1 MKKYRYILTGCIGPD
16 EPICDFRL
24 IAPQIVTKQWDGC
37 CSIESEGIRV
47 DVSNLN
53 LVKYPSDMYSSVDES
68 VKLRDLNPKIFIR
81 KNDKWQ
87 ANEELTEKWLK
98 GEIPDNDLYDYI
110 TKKMGLRSSL
120 KGYYTEDAYS
130 EFRVREEKVRKEAEI
145 FIKDYAKKYLD
156 KKTLK
161 QFNKRFM
168 YLDFS
173 SDLSDFKR
181 KEWEERAKI
190 NLDRF
195 KYILEGKLK

>member
-1 MKKYRYILTGCIGPD
+1 MKKYRYILTGCTGPD
-16 EPICDFRL
+16 EPVCDFHL

-53 LVKYPSDMYSSVDES
+53 LFKYPGDMYSSVSES

-98 GEIPDNDLYDYI
+98 GEIPDNDLYNYI
-110 TKKMGLRSSL
+110 TKEMGLKSSL

-130 EFRVREEKVRKEAEI
+130 EFRAREENVRKEAEA
-145 FIKDYAKKYLD
+145 FIKDYAEKYLD
-156 KKTLK
+156 KKSLK

-173 SDLSDFKR
+173 SDLSEFKR

-195 KYILEGKLK
+195 KYILKGKLK

>member
-1 MKKYRYILTGCIGPD
+1 MKKYRYILTGRTGPD
-16 EPICDFRL
+16 ELVCDFRL

-37 CSIESEGIRV
+37 CSVESEGIRV
-47 DVSNLN
+47 DITNLN
-53 LVKYPSDMYSSVDES
+53 LSKYPSDMYSTVGES
-68 VKLRDLNPKIFIR
+68 IKLRDLDPKIFIR

-98 GEIPDNDLYDYI
+98 GEIPYNDFHDYI
-110 TKKMGLRSSL
+110 TGKMGLRSSL
-120 KGYYTEDAYS
+120 KGYYTEDAYQ
-130 EFRVREEKVRKEAEI
+130 EFRNREENVRKEAEA

-156 KKTLK
+156 KKTLR
-161 QFNKRFM
+161 QFNRRYM

-173 SDLSDFKR
+173 SDLSEFKR

>member
-1 MKKYRYILTGCIGPD
+1 MKKYRYILTGCTGPD

-98 GEIPDNDLYDYI
+98 GEIPNNDLYDYI
-110 TKKMGLRSSL
+110 TKEMGLKSSL
-120 KGYYTEDAYS
+120 KGYYTEDAYF
-130 EFRVREEKVRKEAEI
+130 EFRAREEKVRKEAEI

>member
-1 MKKYRYILTGCIGPD
+1 MKKYRYILTGCTGPD
-16 EPICDFRL
+16 ELVCDFRL

-47 DVSNLN
+47 DVSNLS
-53 LVKYPSDMYSSVDES
+53 LVKYPSDMYSSVNES
-68 VKLRDLNPKIFIR
+68 FKLRDLDPKIFIR

-98 GEIPDNDLYDYI
+98 GEIPDNNLYDYI
-110 TKKMGLRSSL
+110 TKEMGLRSSL

-130 EFRVREEKVRKEAEI
+130 EFRAREENVRKEAEI

-173 SDLSDFKR
+173 SDLSEFKR